1 VRIVG
6 PALWASPSSGAARLT
21 GAWYAAPDLSAR
33 LTFDQSYRAHYGA
46 PALPI
51 SDLAFDA
58 ASIARVLAGAG
69 GYSMANLTQP
79 TGFSGADGVF
89 LLQPDGQV
97 RRGLAV
103 FEIQQGTPVQVSPAP
118 TALGAPAV

>member
-1 VRIVG
+1 
-6 PALWASPSSGAARLT
+6 
-21 GAWYAAPDLSAR
+21 
-33 LTFDQSYRAHYGA
+33 
-46 PALPI
+46 
-51 SDLAFDA
+51 
-58 ASIARVLAGAG
+58 
-69 GYSMANLTQP
+69 
-79 TGFSGADGVF
+79 VF